1 MDILHLID
9 QLEALLNEGS
19 HPPLVGKRVL
29 LDEQRAWEIIDQMR
43 VSIPEEV
50 KKAKRINQ
58 ERDRIIAQANEEG
71 ARIVELAQ
79 GRSAAVGL
87 RNRNRQAGA
96 KRAPHHRRTRAA
108 RSRRPEG
115 RRRRL
120 HHASPGQAGRRPGQ
134 SAEHRAQ
141 WPAET
146 EYRKGLHRPIRPGN
160 QRRLFLTDVLTC
172 ENQWKRFHRQNTS
185 SNRRSLACEFYLHL
199 KNLYPAPLLL
209 ECRII

>member
-71 ARIVELAQ
+71 TRIVELSKDEAQ
-79 GRSAAVGL
+79 QLASETEIA
-87 RNRNRQAGA
+87 RQAQS
-96 KRAPHHRRTRAA
+96 RATTIV
-108 RSRRPEG
+108 E
-115 RRRRL
+115 
-120 HHASPGQAGRRPGQ
+120 
-134 SAEHRAQ
+134 RAQ
-141 WPAET
+141 READALKADADDYTVQVLGKLEEDLAKALSIVRNGLLKLNT
-146 EYRKGLHRPIRPGN
+146 EKAY
-160 QRRLFLTDVLTC
+160 TDQEERATG
-172 ENQWKRFHRQNTS
+172 S
-185 SNRRSLACEFYLHL
+185 SSRA
-199 KNLYPAPLLL
+199 
-209 ECRII
+209 

>member
-71 ARIVELAQ
+71 ARIIELAKDEAQ
-79 GRSAAVGL
+79 LLASDTEIAH
-87 RNRNRQAGA
+87 QAQS
-96 KRAPHHRRTRAA
+96 RATTIV
-108 RSRRPEG
+108 E
-115 RRRRL
+115 
-120 HHASPGQAGRRPGQ
+120 
-134 SAEHRAQ
+134 RAQ
-141 WPAET
+141 READALKADADDYTVLVLGKLEEDLAKALSIVRNGLLKLNT
-146 EYRKGLHRPIRPGN
+146 EKAYLDQSG
-160 QRRLFLTDVLTC
+160 
-172 ENQWKRFHRQNTS
+172 TS
-185 SNRRSLACEFYLHL
+185 SNSSARQS
-199 KNLYPAPLLL
+199 
-209 ECRII
+209 

>member
-71 ARIVELAQ
+71 ARIIELAKDEAQ
-79 GRSAAVGL
+79 LLASDTEIA
-87 RNRNRQAGA
+87 RQAQS
-96 KRAPHHRRTRAA
+96 RATTIV
-108 RSRRPEG
+108 E
-115 RRRRL
+115 
-120 HHASPGQAGRRPGQ
+120 
-134 SAEHRAQ
+134 RAQ
-141 WPAET
+141 READALKADADDYTVLVLGKLEEDLAKALSIVRNGLLKLNT
-146 EYRKGLHRPIRPGN
+146 EKAYLDQSGTSGSSSA
-160 QRRLFLTDVLTC
+160 
-172 ENQWKRFHRQNTS
+172 RQ
-185 SNRRSLACEFYLHL
+185 
-199 KNLYPAPLLL
+199 P
-209 ECRII
+209 